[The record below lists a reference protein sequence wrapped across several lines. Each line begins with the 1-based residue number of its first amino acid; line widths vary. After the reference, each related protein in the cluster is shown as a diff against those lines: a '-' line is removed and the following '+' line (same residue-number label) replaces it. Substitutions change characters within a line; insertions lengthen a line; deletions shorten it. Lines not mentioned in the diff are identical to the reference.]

1 MMGVWT
7 PLMPS
12 KHVLERAFQM
22 HTIDAIDTLAHI
34 HQTRAI
40 NIIDTLTCAPQMCA
54 VDTLKHAPHTCAI
67 DAINTLACAPQA
79 REGVDGTDGT
89 RYGTLTYCAPLSLP
103 HTPASYMAA
112 AHTSAASSRAYV
124 SNLTLSASSFISVSI
139 RSSSSPSL
147 LSSSSGSV
155 AWVG

>member
-12 KHVLERAFQM
+12 KHALERAFQM
-22 HTIDAIDTLAHI
+22 HTIDAIDTLVHI
-34 HQTRAI
+34 HQTCAI

-54 VDTLKHAPHTCAI
+54 VDILKHAPHTCAI

-79 REGVDGTDGT
+79 HEGVDGTDGT
-89 RYGTLTYCAPLSLP
+89 HYGTLTYCAPLSLP
-103 HTPASYMAA
+103 
-112 AHTSAASSRAYV
+112 HTSAASSRAYV
-124 SNLTLSASSFISVSI
+124 SNLTLSASSFIFVSI